1 MDRRRGFTLIELLV
15 VIAIIAVL
23 IALLLP
29 AVQQAREAARRTQ
42 CKNNLKQ
49 LGLALHNYESTFTVF
64 PMNGGST
71 RFSPQARILPYIDQ
85 ANLLNLIDFNQPVY
99 TGPGGSQVPNPV
111 FVSLFSQV
119 IPLLLCP
126 SDPAPAQ
133 SAASLGS
140 PAQVYVFAGNNYM
153 VSTGSGT
160 GTNYDDRSQTD
171 GMFWLNSNARI
182 GDATD
187 GLSNTVVMSEAIR
200 GDGVDAT
207 LPAGTTPPFPYR
219 KSLNASSGSSPGS
232 GPGYNSSGG
241 GWPSPFVNPDLSA
254 VLAAQTGWKG
264 SAAGN
269 GRGTSW
275 LRGLPHGVC
284 TNGYTTP
291 NSRIPDVTLHGTGF
305 FGPRSMH
312 TGGAHLMFGDG
323 SVRFLSDSVDEVL
336 HRAIHSRNG
345 GEMVGEFR

>member
-1 MDRRRGFTLIELLV
+1 MSLKRGFTLIELLV

-29 AVQQAREAARRTQ
+29 SVQQAREAARRTQ

-49 LGLALHNYESTFTVF
+49 LGLALHNYENTFRVF

-71 RFSPQARILPYIDQ
+71 GFSPQARVLPYVDQ
-85 ANLLNLIDFNQPVY
+85 GNLQNLIDFNQPVY

-111 FVSLFSQV
+111 FVSIFAQA

-133 SAASLGS
+133 STATLGS
-140 PAQVYVFAGNNYM
+140 PAQAYVFAGNNYM

-160 GTNYDDRSQTD
+160 NTNYDDRKQTD
-171 GMFWLNSNARI
+171 GVFWTNSNARI
-182 GDATD
+182 GDVTD
-187 GLSNTVVMSEAIR
+187 GTSNTVFMSEAVR
-200 GDGVDAT
+200 GDGIDVT
-207 LPAGTTPPFPYR
+207 LPAGTTPSFPYR
-219 KSLNASSGSSPGS
+219 KQLNASSGASPGA
-232 GPGYNSSGG
+232 GPGYTGSSGG
-241 GWPSPFVNPDLSA
+241 WPTPLITNPDLSA

-275 LRGLPHGVC
+275 MRGLAHNVC
-284 TNGYTTP
+284 TNGYNTP
-291 NSRIPDVTLHGTGF
+291 NSKVPDTTLHGTGF

-312 TGGAHLMFGDG
+312 TGGANVLLGDG
-323 SVRFLSDSVDEVL
+323 AVRFLSDSINVTI

-345 GEMVGEFR
+345 GETVGEF

>member
-1 MDRRRGFTLIELLV
+1 MPRKRGFTLVELLV

-23 IALLLP
+23 IGLLLP

-42 CKNNLKQ
+42 CKNHLKQ

-71 RFSPQARILPYIDQ
+71 GFSPQARILSYVDQ
-85 ANLLNLIDFNQPVY
+85 ANLQNLIDFSQKVY
-99 TGPGGSQVPNPV
+99 TGPDGSQVPNPLL
-111 FVSLFSQV
+111 VSLFSQV

-126 SDPAPAQ
+126 SDPAPALS
-133 SAASLGS
+133 SATLGS
-140 PAQVYVFAGNNYM
+140 PGQDYLFAGNNYM

-160 GTNYDDRSQTD
+160 GTHYDDRSKTD
-171 GMFWLNSNARI
+171 GMFWTNSNARLSDVI
-182 GDATD
+182 D
-187 GLSNTVVMSEAIR
+187 GLSNTVIMSEAIR
-200 GDGVDAT
+200 GDGIDVT
-207 LPAGTTPPFPYR
+207 PPAGTTPAFPYR
-219 KSLNASSGSSPGS
+219 KSLNAGSGTSPGT
-232 GPGYNSSGG
+232 GPGYTSTGG
-241 GWPSPFVNPDLSA
+241 GWPSPIVNPDLSA
-254 VLAAQTGWKG
+254 VLAVQTGWKG

-269 GRGTSW
+269 ARGTSW
-275 LRGLPHGVC
+275 LRGLAHNVC

-312 TGGAHLMFGDG
+312 TGGAHVMLGDG
-323 SVRFLSDSVDEVL
+323 SVRFLSDAMNAQL

-345 GEMVGEFR
+345 GETVGDF